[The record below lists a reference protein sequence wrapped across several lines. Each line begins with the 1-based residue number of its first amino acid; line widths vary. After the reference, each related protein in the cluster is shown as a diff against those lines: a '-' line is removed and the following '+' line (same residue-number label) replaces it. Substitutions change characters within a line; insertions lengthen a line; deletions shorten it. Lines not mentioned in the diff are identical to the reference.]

1 MDYEKK
7 YNEALSQARF
17 YYGNCPT
24 EPEKKKLEN
33 IFPELRES
41 EEDRIRME
49 LIEYLRGDFD
59 NITTDDTD
67 RWITWI
73 EKQKEQKHA
82 PDDLQKSF
90 EAGQTSIVDNPEQ
103 YGLCKKA
110 EWREEDE
117 KKRKGLIKGVEDRM
131 GFGWAKDPFSREE
144 YIAWL
149 KSLRPSWKPS
159 DEQMSSLKQARDYY
173 MSGDIKYVGRHLS
186 EIAEQL
192 EKL

>member
-90 EAGQTSIVDNPEQ
+90 EAGQTS
-103 YGLCKKA
+103 
-110 EWREEDE
+110 
-117 KKRKGLIKGVEDRM
+117 
-131 GFGWAKDPFSREE
+131 
-144 YIAWL
+144 
-149 KSLRPSWKPS
+149 RPV
-159 DEQMSSLKQARDYY
+159 Q
-173 MSGDIKYVGRHLS
+173 
-186 EIAEQL
+186 
-192 EKL
+192 